1 MNSAESIDVVTR
13 TLTICA
19 DTRGD
24 IVPAIYERF
33 FRFCGEANQ
42 VMGHSDQYV
51 HGRMFEQVLELLM
64 SDELFGPGG
73 YLDWELDNHL
83 DAYHVTPQMYE
94 AFFKA
99 VVQIVREG
107 VGSAWI
113 ERDRLAW
120 QSRVDL
126 VMEQVDAHPA
136 RP

>member
-1 MNSAESIDVVTR
+1 M
-13 TLTICA
+13 
-19 DTRGD
+19 
-24 IVPAIYERF
+24 PAIYERF
-33 FRFCGEANQ
+33 FGFSDEANQ
-42 VMGHSDQYV
+42 VMGHSDQYI

-64 SDELFGPGG
+64 SDEHFGPGG

-107 VGSAWI
+107 VGSAWT
-113 ERDRLAW
+113 ERDTLAW
-120 QSRVDL
+120 QSRVDR
-126 VMEQVDAHPA
+126 VMEQVDAHPT